1 MQSRWRIRVDTG
13 GTFTDAWAL
22 GPDGIERRAKILS
35 DGTLR
40 CRLVGEENGWFITDS
55 EIAAPDGTF
64 AGWSCGSA
72 TVAGSREGARRL
84 KLEGDTANLVVHGIL
99 ELSCGDEAP
108 VAAAHILTGTPAGGK
123 LPPMDFRVATTR
135 GTNAL
140 LERKGAPVL
149 LVVSSG
155 FADLLEIR
163 DQRRELLFSLAQPQ
177 RPGLAAMTNLLLKQL
192 PHMHVVELDRDL
204 VARLEKAYPRERL
217 TVHSGDALK
226 FDFGSIPVPEGQRL
240 RVVGNLP
247 YNISSPLLFHLAE
260 FAPLV
265 EDQHFMLQKEVVE
278 RMVAEPGTKAYSR
291 LSVMLQ
297 WRYDM
302 ELLFIV
308 PPEAFDPPPQV
319 DSAIVRMIPKRERL
333 ACDAGKLEQ
342 VVAKAFSQRRKV
354 IRNCVAGM
362 FTEAQL
368 VEAGID
374 PGARPEAV
382 GLEQYVALANLL

>member
-1 MQSRWRIRVDTG
+1 MSKHVARKRFGQN
-13 GTFTDAWAL
+13 FLTD
-22 GPDGIERRAKILS
+22 K
-35 DGTLR
+35 
-40 CRLVGEENGWFITDS
+40 LVLDNIIDAIG
-55 EIAAPDGTF
+55 
-64 AGWSCGSA
+64 
-72 TVAGSREGARRL
+72 
-84 KLEGDTANLVVHGIL
+84 
-99 ELSCGDEAP
+99 
-108 VAAAHILTGTPAGGK
+108 
-123 LPPMDFRVATTR
+123 
-135 GTNAL
+135 
-140 LERKGAPVL
+140 
-149 LVVSSG
+149 
-155 FADLLEIR
+155 
-163 DQRRELLFSLAQPQ
+163 PQ
-177 RPGLAAMTNLLLKQL
+177 RGQAMVEIGPGLAAMTALLLKSL
-192 PHMHVVELDRDL
+192 DHMHVVELDRDL
-204 VARLEKAYPRERL
+204 VARLEKAYPREKL

-226 FDFGSIPVPEGQRL
+226 FDFGSIPVPEGQKL

-302 ELLFIV
+302 DLLFIV
-308 PPEAFDPPPQV
+308 PPTAFDPPPQV
-319 DSAIVRMIPKRERL
+319 DSAIVRMIPKRQ
-333 ACDAGKLEQ
+333 KLEVDGDTLEK